1 MNATLKRS
9 TFAALCF
16 IVGQLAIN
24 DCKAQGMHFSQ
35 YYNAPL
41 LLNPANTALMPDN
54 DFRVGVNYRNQ
65 WSSVPVPYRTY
76 SVYADMQA
84 LRNRNTTNWLGLG
97 FGFWSDKA
105 GNGDLSLSRI
115 ELMLAY
121 HVQLGYTAMISAGLS
136 AASAQRTVDF
146 NKLTFDRQWDGFKFD
161 PNLQNGENGYTARTS
176 FFDIGAGVNLAY
188 FPNENT
194 YLKVGIGV
202 AHITQPKE
210 TFYGQ
215 EHKMGIRPTGNVDLM
230 VKLSNNVILNPSVY
244 YTTQKGAYELLYG
257 TLFQVNVSG
266 GGSFEQQAATS
277 LIFGIFHRWN
287 EAVIGTIGL
296 EYGRLKVMSSYD
308 FTMSSFSTAN
318 KGRGAFEIGI
328 VYQGVYGGLSRTRQT
343 YNCPRF

>member
-1 MNATLKRS
+1 MNAVLRNIAV
-9 TFAALCF
+9 AALGFAGCLF
-16 IVGQLAIN
+16 TVSAF
-24 DCKAQGMHFSQ
+24 AQGMHFSQ

-121 HVQLGYTAMISAGLS
+121 HVQMGYNAMISAGIS

-161 PNLQNGENGYTARTS
+161 PNLGNGESGYNARTS
-176 FFDIGAGVNLAY
+176 FFDVGAGVNLAY

-215 EHKMGIRPTGNVDLM
+215 ENKMGIRPTGNIDLM
-230 VKLSNNVILNPSVY
+230 VKLSNNVILNPSAY

-266 GGSFEQQAATS
+266 SNSGFQQQAAAS
-277 LIFGIFHRWN
+277 LILGAYHRWN
-287 EAVIGTIGL
+287 EAIVGTVGV
-296 EYGRLKVMSSYD
+296 EYGQLKLMTSYD
-308 FTMSSFSTAN
+308 FTISSLSSAN
-318 KGRGAFEIGI
+318 KGRGAFEIAI